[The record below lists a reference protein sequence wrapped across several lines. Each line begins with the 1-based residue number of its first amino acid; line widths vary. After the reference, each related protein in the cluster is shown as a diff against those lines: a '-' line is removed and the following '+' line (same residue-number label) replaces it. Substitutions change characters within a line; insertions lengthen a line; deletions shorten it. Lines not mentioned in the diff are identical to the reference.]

1 MELRQ
6 VRYFLAICEHG
17 GFSRAAEQFGVT
29 QPALTKAIKQ
39 LEDEVGG
46 VVFHR
51 EGRRLVLSDLG
62 QRIRP
67 HLQRLAAEQQAALAA
82 AQNFRLLRQ
91 APLRIGVLPSIGPA
105 GLGAFLKNFIARHPS
120 LELAL
125 SEGPSDRLARQLE
138 AAEIDLALANP
149 AVGFGDTFR
158 GEALYVERYLVVLSP
173 GHPLAARAAIRLR
186 DLDGEDYVDRLAC
199 ELREMAMQ
207 LLGQCGVR
215 LYARCRSEREDWIQN
230 LVHAGLGFAL
240 LPEHALTLA
249 TLQARPLVEPPLVRE
264 VHAIEVRGRPRSPA
278 VTLFLDEAR
287 VFDWPSRARAAVPP
301 TAGEGARS
309 AMPAADRA

>member
-6 VRYFLAICEHG
+6 VRYFLAICEQG
-17 GFSRAAEQFGVT
+17 GFSRAADQFGVT

-105 GLGAFLKNFIARHPS
+105 GLGAFLKNFSARHPT
-120 LELAL
+120 LELAI
-125 SEGPSDRLARQLE
+125 SEGTSERLTRQLE
-138 AAEIDLALANP
+138 AAEIDLALGNP
-149 AVGFGDTFR
+149 AVGFGDGFR
-158 GEALYVERYLVVLSP
+158 SQSLYVEQYLVVLPP
-173 GHPLAARAAIRLR
+173 GHPLAARAVIRLR

-199 ELREMAMQ
+199 EMREMAMKI
-207 LLGQCGVR
+207 LGQCNVH

-230 LVHAGLGFAL
+230 LVHAGLGFAF
-240 LPEHALTLA
+240 LPEYALTLPS
-249 TLQARPLVEPPLVRE
+249 LEARPLVEPSLARE
-264 VHAIEVRGRPRSPA
+264 VHAIEVRGRPRSPTA
-278 VTLFLDEAR
+278 ALFMDQAR
-287 VFDWPSRARAAVPP
+287 AFDWPTRAHAGVQPANGSKAAVQAAVR
-301 TAGEGARS
+301 TGA
-309 AMPAADRA
+309 

>member
-125 SEGPSDRLARQLE
+125 SEGRSDHLARQLE
-138 AAEIDLALANP
+138 AAEIDIALANP

-158 GEALYVERYLVVLSP
+158 GQALFVERYLVALPP

-207 LLGQCGVR
+207 VLGQCGVR

-230 LVHAGLGFAL
+230 LVHAGLGFAF
-240 LPEHALTLA
+240 LPEHALTLSA
-249 TLQARPLVEPPLVRE
+249 LEVRPLVEPPLTRE
-264 VHAIEVRGRPRSPA
+264 VHAIEVRGRPRSPTA
-278 VTLFLDEAR
+278 ALFMDEAR
-287 VFDWPSRARAAVPP
+287 TFEWPSRVRAGVLPA
-301 TAGEGARS
+301 EGKS
-309 AMPAADRA
+309 AKATVPAANGA

>member
-17 GFSRAAEQFGVT
+17 GFSRAAEQFDVS

-67 HLQRLAAEQQAALAA
+67 HLQRLAAEQEAALAA

-105 GLGAFLKNFIARHPS
+105 GVGAFLKTFSARHPS
-120 LELAL
+120 LELAI
-125 SEGPSDRLARQLE
+125 SEGTTERLARQLE
-138 AAEIDLALANP
+138 AAEIDLALGNP

-158 GEALYVERYLVVLSP
+158 SQALYTERYLVALPP
-173 GHPLAARAAIRLR
+173 GHPLAARAVIRLK

-199 ELREMAMQ
+199 ELREMAIQ
-207 LLGQCGVR
+207 IAGQCGVR

-230 LVHAGLGFAL
+230 LVHAGLGFAF
-240 LPEHALTLA
+240 LPEYALTLP
-249 TLQARPLVEPPLVRE
+249 TLEARPLVEPPLTRE
-264 VHAIEVRGRPRSPA
+264 VHAIEVRGRPRSPTA
-278 VTLFLDEAR
+278 ALFLDEAR
-287 VFDWPSRARAAVPP
+287 TFEWPTRARAGGPPAGGSAAPLPSAV
-301 TAGEGARS
+301 
-309 AMPAADRA
+309 AAEA